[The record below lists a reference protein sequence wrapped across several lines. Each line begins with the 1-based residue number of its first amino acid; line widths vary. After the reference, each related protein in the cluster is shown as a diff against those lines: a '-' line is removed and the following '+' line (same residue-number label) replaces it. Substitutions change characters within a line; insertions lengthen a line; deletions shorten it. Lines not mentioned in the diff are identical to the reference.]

1 VTFEDRVTAVRA
13 LTADRLTD
21 RQAGFLV
28 TVMLHSGVC
37 LGRHY
42 CAYANLSY
50 GKKTHAFFQ
59 DLIARRFVAIHPC
72 GHGRARLYRVRYKP
86 LWAAIGQPDNRNR
99 KFTSLPRAIER
110 LMLLDAILEC
120 RDTRWLA
127 IEDEKVAYFRDTL
140 RVPESALPVL
150 VFRSG
155 ESSTS
160 RYFPDKLPIAA
171 QQADGEHVFLYLV
184 TRWTPVDFRVFLE
197 RHADLLRSLRSWVIR
212 LLAPQHFLKA
222 IGAYHSAFREHLA
235 TPLRPAV
242 AKELEWYFAARAG
255 GPPDNS
261 ERFDYAADAF
271 RSARFRV
278 LFQRW
283 REHGDSVLG
292 GAVSPALAD
301 AIERGDGRFEGHELP
316 RRYVHL
322 SKLVGTA

>member
-1 VTFEDRVTAVRA
+1 MTFEDRVTAVRA
-13 LTADRLTD
+13 LTAGCFTD

-59 DLIARRFVAIHPC
+59 ELIARRFVAIHPC

-86 LWAAIGQPDNRNR
+86 LWTAIGQPDNRNR
-99 KFTSLPRAIER
+99 KFTSLPRAVER
-110 LMLLDAILEC
+110 LMLLDAVLER

-127 IEDEKVAYFRDTL
+127 TEDEKVSYFRDTL
-140 RVPESALPVL
+140 RVPEPALPVL

-155 ESSTS
+155 DESTS
-160 RYFPDKLPIAA
+160 RYFPDKLPVAA
-171 QQADGEHVFLYLV
+171 PQGDEGHVFVYLM
-184 TRWTPVDFRVFLE
+184 TRWTPVDFRMFLE
-197 RHADLLRSLRSWVIR
+197 RHAELLRSLRSWVIR
-212 LLAPQHFLKA
+212 VLIPQHFSKA
-222 IGAYHSAFREHLA
+222 VGAYHAAFREHLA
-235 TPLRPAV
+235 TPIRPAV
-242 AKELEWYFAARAG
+242 AKELEWYFASRAG
-255 GPPDNS
+255 VPADNR

-271 RSARFRV
+271 RSTRFRV
-278 LFQRW
+278 LFERW
-283 REHGDSVLG
+283 REYGD
-292 GAVSPALAD
+292 AVIGSALSPALAD
-301 AIERGDGRFEGHELP
+301 AIQRGDGRFEGHELP